1 MKGEKGM
8 KETTKA
14 RKPRAPRKTRTS
26 EPHDYLTDPAALGP
40 GGKKESPPRTLGQRI
55 AAIRKEKALS
65 LEDLASRT
73 GLDPELLSRIEQDQY
88 TPPLGELIRLGKALE
103 TKMGVFIA
111 PSEPAPYTIVR
122 AHQRRKIARF
132 ASGTR
137 KKHGYEYESLA
148 PEKGDR
154 AMEPFLV
161 TLHPTDVQEMST
173 HDGQEFIY
181 VLEGSMEARFEQKV
195 EILEAGDA
203 IYYDSNR
210 PHLVRCHGLGPTRI
224 LAVLYTESK

>member
-1 MKGEKGM
+1 MER
-8 KETTKA
+8 TTKG
-14 RKPRAPRKTRTS
+14 RKPRAAKRVRAS
-26 EPHDYLTDPAALGP
+26 ESHDYLTDPSVLTP
-40 GGKKESPPRTLGQRI
+40 GVKKEPSPKTLGQRI
-55 AAIRKEKALS
+55 AAIRKEKGLS
-65 LEDLASRT
+65 IQDLASRT
-73 GLDPELLSRIEQDQY
+73 GMDEDLLSRIEQDLY

-111 PSEPAPYTIVR
+111 PSAPAPYTIVR

-132 ASGTR
+132 ATGTR
-137 KKHGYEYESLA
+137 RRHGYEYESLA

-161 TLHPTDVQEMST
+161 TLHPTDVQDMST

-181 VLEGSMEARFEQKV
+181 VLEGSMEARLGEAV

-203 IYYDSNR
+203 IYYDSNQ
-210 PHLVRCHGLGPTRI
+210 PHLVKCHGKGPTRI
-224 LAVLYTESK
+224 LAVVYTESR

>member
-1 MKGEKGM
+1 MKQTSKL
-8 KETTKA
+8 
-14 RKPRAPRKTRTS
+14 RKPKAPRKARAS
-26 EPHDYLTDPAALGP
+26 EPHDYLTDPASLMP
-40 GGKKESPPRTLGQRI
+40 GGRKEPPPRTLGQRI
-55 AAIRKEKALS
+55 AAIRKDKGLS

-73 GLDPELLSRIEQDQY
+73 GLDAELLSRIEKDLY

-103 TKMGVFIA
+103 TRMGVFIA
-111 PSEPAPYTIVR
+111 PSEPSPYTIVR

-161 TLHPTDVQEMST
+161 TLHPTDVQDMSS

-181 VLEGSMEARFEQKV
+181 VLEGSMEARFEEAV

-210 PHLVRCHGLGPTRI
+210 PHLVRCHGQGPTRI
-224 LAVLYTESK
+224 LAVLYTESR